1 MPQIT
6 EANRKKNNKRNQA
19 SIDQTPKELI
29 PNKQLKNAFKNP
41 TAHPPQPKKRLDGLK
56 VDSKQSHHSGVPLD
70 SFTSFTEGMSEK
82 QVKATRKAL
91 EKQGLLTGDHLLNSI
106 DLWKRYHQGKSSG
119 PYKGQGA
126 HQRTNE
132 LQIDGT
138 KAKKRWES
146 LSPDERFGQL
156 ERFVAD
162 MGTNRRIA
170 QESDF
175 ASRQLLRGD
184 NTPDNEYG
192 GNFSQRILS
201 PRNAENA
208 AVNAENAKGQR
219 KLYKPSVQREP
230 SPVHGSTRSATKKL
244 TKKALALVPIA
255 GGIDALSRSAAAAQK
270 GDYATAAVNVGEAI
284 VGELPGG
291 DAVIES
297 VTGRGLG
304 DGTVT
309 GQQRL
314 RAERPTDYGAAGPNL
329 TTPQQSNRAALLR
342 KDPSQE
348 RGYETIQRVGG
359 QVMNAIGG
367 WMKTLGIN

>member
-19 SIDQTPKELI
+19 SIDQTPKELV
-29 PNKQLKNAFKNP
+29 PNRQLKNAFKNP
-41 TAHPPQPKKRLDGLK
+41 TAHPPQPKRLDGLK

-91 EKQGLLTGDHLLNSI
+91 EKQGLLTGDHLLNSV

-162 MGTNRRIA
+162 MGTNRKIA

-184 NTPDNEYG
+184 NTPDNQYG
-192 GNFSQRILS
+192 GNFSQRILN

-208 AVNAENAKGQR
+208 AVNAENAKVQR
-219 KLYKPSVQREP
+219 ELYKPSVPREP
-230 SPVHGSTRSATKKL
+230 SPVHGSTRRAAKKL

-270 GDYATAAVNVGEAI
+270 GDYATAAVHVGEAV

-291 DAVIES
+291 DAVIET

-304 DGTVT
+304 EGTVT
-309 GQQRL
+309 GQQRDQ
-314 RAERPTDYGAAGPNL
+314 AVRPSYYGKHGPDL

-342 KDPSQE
+342 KDPTQE
-348 RGYETIQRVGG
+348 RGYETIQRVIQQGS
-359 QVMNAIGG
+359 QMFGG
-367 WMKTLGIN
+367 WMKKLGIQ